1 MAKVAVLVPNQELE
15 LIAQPLTEEFSSL
28 QVMEVKYIPASG

>member
-15 LIAQPLTEEFSSL
+15 LIAQPLSEVFPFL
-28 QVMEVKYIPASG
+28 QVLEV